1 MAKEHK
7 KLYKAGKNWIVAT
20 LTATTITLLGGIA
33 YTAHA
38 DTTIE
43 GSQDVQTTSVN
54 QTNQVDNSNDS
65 VTINQPVAVQ
75 SSQPA
80 QSAADAAVATADSA
94 QSAADAAIASA
105 QVTSDAVSAIA
116 SATAEAK
123 AGAND
128 AIIRAKSAWDV
139 AVQSSQPAQNDL
151 SVQGNQTNQTVP
163 SSATAAADTSNS
175 DSLDSNIYGTVNVK
189 DWDYQNDSNTFN
201 LTSYHGQDTRHI
213 IVPNLNDFD
222 NAGVKIGNATGVG
235 ITSKLARSLAS
246 QSLAFAISKTSGKY
260 SDKVTATDNDWSS
273 VFSSTGLINADL
285 SNLDTRNI
293 TDMNCL
299 FAVSTRL
306 KTVGNLSHW
315 DTSNVTDMAGMFIG
329 YNGAIGDLSHWDT
342 SNVRDMSDMF
352 SDYNGVIG
360 DLSHWDTS
368 NVTAMDTMFAGSS
381 ASVSGLNTWKTRQP
395 TNMSMMFTGSSLPYK
410 IVASNEGSVI
420 PNQVTLKDNTGK
432 FLAIIDTPTIY
443 DSNKSVRSTIDGIV
457 QAEIDKL
464 NKLNHTSYETP
475 KIISDGDD
483 DYSIANATYVV
494 NNESQ
499 SKTGLI
505 NYVDQDGKVVKTDQV
520 SGKVGDQ
527 INVKLSLPDGYEL
540 ANKDEQI
547 PSSITVGE
555 DGINTITIQVKKLP
569 VVQTTDW
576 QKNANNQWVY
586 NGKTDQDLKGT
597 QYVQLPTIPD
607 TNVQGNTNWY
617 FVKDGIAQ
625 SGVQQWAGTY
635 YYFDPTTYLRVDNDY
650 RQSQWGD
657 WYMFG
662 KDGRIATGL
671 YKWDKNNQWYYFNP
685 TTYLAVTNNYIQ
697 ANDGHW
703 YLFTADG
710 TAASRVAKWAGTY
723 YYFDPVT
730 HLRVDNNYV
739 QSQWGDW
746 YLFGNDGR
754 ILSGVQQWAGT
765 YYYFDPT
772 TYLRVDDDYVT
783 SQWGLKYMFG
793 KDGRIA
799 TGLYKWDKNNQ
810 WYYFDPTTYLAVTN
824 NYIQA
829 NDGHWYLFT
838 ADGTAASRV
847 AKWAGTYY
855 YFDPVTH
862 LRVDNNY
869 VQSQWGDWYM
879 FGNDG
884 RIITGRTLWYG
895 NYYYF
900 DPVTYLKVTN
910 KWVDGNYYDEDGAQ
924 AISKLVTINNRL
936 YYFDDQGKEI
946 SNQFRTIHGNTYYF
960 GNDSAAVTGQQTID
974 GEVYKFSDYGYLL
987 GNRYGKI
994 ENGKLNIYSLAD
1006 NSLIKTV
1013 EAGPWENMAYSM
1025 DSNSINNIDG
1035 YISYTGWYRPY
1046 GTSQDG
1052 KTWYP
1057 TTVADWRPIL
1067 MYVWPS
1073 KDVQVKFI
1081 QYFVNHGY
1089 ENSNYGLTAGSV
1101 KDLSENTAS
1110 IKLNEVAQNL
1120 RYVIEQH
1127 VVAAKSTSQLAN
1139 DINNFITTIP
1149 ELSKASEL
1157 SVVNSYGYKP
1167 DNSGSVDDDQV
1178 IFVNNDSKN
1187 QKIGNTSYADSN
1199 YRLMNRTINNQNGDN
1214 NSDDSPE
1221 LLVGNDIDNSNPVV
1235 QAENLNWEYF
1245 LLNYGKFMNYN
1256 PNGNFDGFRIDAA
1269 DNIDAD
1275 VLDQAAQLINSI
1287 YNTKG
1292 NQANANDHLIYNEG
1306 YHLGAANMLDRK
1318 SNPELYMDSG
1328 YFYTLENVLGRASDR
1343 DDINNLITNSIVNR
1357 QNDVSENVA
1366 TPNWSFV
1373 TNHDQRKNLINQ
1385 IVIDDHPGVADIMS
1399 DGYKA
1404 KYVNQAWKE
1413 FYADQART
1421 DKKYTQYNLPAQYAL
1436 LLTNKDTVPQV
1447 YYGDL
1452 YDETDQYM
1460 QNKSVYYD
1468 AITTLM
1474 KARKSYVSGGQS
1486 MIKIND
1492 HLLTSVRYGKGI
1504 IDGNVSMTDILG
1516 RNSGIAVVVGNDAQ
1530 MANQTISI
1538 NMGKAHANQAYK
1550 QLLGTIDSGLTSS
1563 DTTIYHTDSNGV
1575 LNVTVK
1581 GYSNPYVSGY
1591 LGVWVPLNG
1600 GANITTKASEVT
1612 NQSDK
1617 TYSSNAALDSHVIY
1631 EDFSLF
1637 QPEPTSKAEHAY
1649 NIIADNASLFNELG
1663 ITDFWMAPAY
1673 TPFNM
1678 SRYNEGYSM
1687 TDRYNLGTEAN
1698 PTKYGSGEELSN
1710 AIAALHDAGLKVQED
1725 LVMNQMIGFSGQ
1737 EAVTVT
1743 RTDSHTKQLTVDG
1756 KKFANQIYFAY
1767 TRGGGEGQKNYG
1779 GKYLDELQ
1787 KKYPE
1792 LFTTKTVSTGV
1803 APDPSVHITEWSAK
1817 YQNGTSLQNIGIG
1830 LAVKLANGD
1839 YAYLNDSNNKAFNT
1853 TLPETMSSADYYANI
1868 EDD

>member
-1 MAKEHK
+1 M
-7 KLYKAGKNWIVAT
+7 
-20 LTATTITLLGGIA
+20 
-33 YTAHA
+33 
-38 DTTIE
+38 
-43 GSQDVQTTSVN
+43 
-54 QTNQVDNSNDS
+54 
-65 VTINQPVAVQ
+65 
-75 SSQPA
+75 
-80 QSAADAAVATADSA
+80 
-94 QSAADAAIASA
+94 
-105 QVTSDAVSAIA
+105 SAIA

-222 NAGVKIGNATGVG
+222 NAGVKIRNATDV
-235 ITSKLARSLAS
+235 ISSELARSLAS
-246 QSLAFAISKTSGKY
+246 RSLAFAISKTSGKY
-260 SDKVTATDNDWSS
+260 SNIVTAADNDWSR
-273 VFSSTGLINADL
+273 VFSNTGLINADV
-285 SNLDTRNI
+285 SNLDTRKI
-293 TDMNCL
+293 TDMNAL
-299 FAVSTRL
+299 FDGSTRL

-315 DTSNVTDMAGMFIG
+315 DTSNVTDMANMF
-329 YNGAIGDLSHWDT
+329 
-342 SNVRDMSDMF
+342 F
-352 SDYNGVIG
+352 DYNGVIG

-368 NVTAMDTMFAGSS
+368 NVTNMENMFENYNGVIGDLSHWNVSNVGNMSYMFAGYNGVIGDLSHWDTSNVTDMSSMFSFSS
-381 ASVSGLNTWKTRQP
+381 ASVSGLNTWNTRHP
-395 TNMSMMFTGSSLPYK
+395 TDMSYMFAASSLPYK
-410 IVASNEGSVI
+410 IVASNERSVMT
-420 PNQVTLKDNTGK
+420 NQVTLKDNTGK

-494 NNESQ
+494 NNERQ

-869 VQSQWGDWYM
+869 VQSQWGDWYLFGNDGRILSGVQQWAGTYYYFDPTTYLRVDDDYVTSQWGLKYMFGKDGRIATGLYKWDKNNQWYYFDPTTYLAVTNNYIQANDGHWYLFTADGTAASRVAKWAGTYYYFDPVTHLRVDNNYVQSQWGDWYM

-960 GNDSAAVTGQQTID
+960 GNDSAAVTGLQTID
-974 GEVYKFSDYGYLL
+974 GKIYKFSDYGYLL
-987 GNRYGKI
+987 GNHYVKI

-1052 KTWYP
+1052 KTWNP

-1073 KDVQVKFI
+1073 KDAQVKFI

-1127 VVAAKSTSQLAN
+1127 IVAAKSTSQLAN

-1269 DNIDAD
+1269 DNINAD

-1306 YHLGAANMLDRK
+1306 YHSGAANMLDRK

-1373 TNHDQRKNLINQ
+1373 TNHDQRKNLIN
-1385 IVIDDHPGVADIMS
+1385 IG
-1399 DGYKA
+1399 
-1404 KYVNQAWKE
+1404 
-1413 FYADQART
+1413 
-1421 DKKYTQYNLPAQYAL
+1421 
-1436 LLTNKDTVPQV
+1436 
-1447 YYGDL
+1447 
-1452 YDETDQYM
+1452 
-1460 QNKSVYYD
+1460 
-1468 AITTLM
+1468 
-1474 KARKSYVSGGQS
+1474 RKS
-1486 MIKIND
+1486 
-1492 HLLTSVRYGKGI
+1492 R
-1504 IDGNVSMTDILG
+1504 
-1516 RNSGIAVVVGNDAQ
+1516 
-1530 MANQTISI
+1530 
-1538 NMGKAHANQAYK
+1538 
-1550 QLLGTIDSGLTSS
+1550 
-1563 DTTIYHTDSNGV
+1563 
-1575 LNVTVK
+1575 
-1581 GYSNPYVSGY
+1581 
-1591 LGVWVPLNG
+1591 
-1600 GANITTKASEVT
+1600 
-1612 NQSDK
+1612 
-1617 TYSSNAALDSHVIY
+1617 
-1631 EDFSLF
+1631 
-1637 QPEPTSKAEHAY
+1637 
-1649 NIIADNASLFNELG
+1649 
-1663 ITDFWMAPAY
+1663 
-1673 TPFNM
+1673 
-1678 SRYNEGYSM
+1678 
-1687 TDRYNLGTEAN
+1687 
-1698 PTKYGSGEELSN
+1698 
-1710 AIAALHDAGLKVQED
+1710 
-1725 LVMNQMIGFSGQ
+1725 
-1737 EAVTVT
+1737 
-1743 RTDSHTKQLTVDG
+1743 
-1756 KKFANQIYFAY
+1756 
-1767 TRGGGEGQKNYG
+1767 
-1779 GKYLDELQ
+1779 
-1787 KKYPE
+1787 
-1792 LFTTKTVSTGV
+1792 
-1803 APDPSVHITEWSAK
+1803 
-1817 YQNGTSLQNIGIG
+1817 
-1830 LAVKLANGD
+1830 
-1839 YAYLNDSNNKAFNT
+1839 
-1853 TLPETMSSADYYANI
+1853 
-1868 EDD
+1868 

>member
-1 MAKEHK
+1 MEFKKHF
-7 KLYKAGKNWIVAT
+7 KLYKSGKQWCIAAVVTFTATLGLVAGNTTVNAAT
-20 LTATTITLLGGIA
+20 LTTGGLTPQAQVNKEKGTTNT
-33 YTAHA
+33 
-38 DTTIE
+38 
-43 GSQDVQTTSVN
+43 
-54 QTNQVDNSNDS
+54 
-65 VTINQPVAVQ
+65 
-75 SSQPA
+75 SQPA
-80 QSAADAAVATADSA
+80 SDQGK
-94 QSAADAAIASA
+94 
-105 QVTSDAVSAIA
+105 TSN
-116 SATAEAK
+116 T
-123 AGAND
+123 G
-128 AIIRAKSAWDV
+128 DV
-139 AVQSSQPAQNDL
+139 KNTVPQPNN
-151 SVQGNQTNQTVP
+151 SGKTNQP
-163 SSATAAADTSNS
+163 
-175 DSLDSNIYGTVNVK
+175 
-189 DWDYQNDSNTFN
+189 QN
-201 LTSYHGQDTRHI
+201 GQDQKE
-213 IVPNLNDFD
+213 
-222 NAGVKIGNATGVG
+222 NAG
-235 ITSKLARSLAS
+235 
-246 QSLAFAISKTSGKY
+246 
-260 SDKVTATDNDWSS
+260 NDDG
-273 VFSSTGLINADL
+273 STGNND
-285 SNLDTRNI
+285 
-293 TDMNCL
+293 
-299 FAVSTRL
+299 
-306 KTVGNLSHW
+306 
-315 DTSNVTDMAGMFIG
+315 
-329 YNGAIGDLSHWDT
+329 
-342 SNVRDMSDMF
+342 
-352 SDYNGVIG
+352 
-360 DLSHWDTS
+360 
-368 NVTAMDTMFAGSS
+368 
-381 ASVSGLNTWKTRQP
+381 Q
-395 TNMSMMFTGSSLPYK
+395 
-410 IVASNEGSVI
+410 
-420 PNQVTLKDNTGK
+420 
-432 FLAIIDTPTIY
+432 
-443 DSNKSVRSTIDGIV
+443 NKG
-457 QAEIDKL
+457 Q
-464 NKLNHTSYETP
+464 
-475 KIISDGDD
+475 
-483 DYSIANATYVV
+483 
-494 NNESQ
+494 
-499 SKTGLI
+499 
-505 NYVDQDGKVVKTDQV
+505 
-520 SGKVGDQ
+520 
-527 INVKLSLPDGYEL
+527 
-540 ANKDEQI
+540 
-547 PSSITVGE
+547 
-555 DGINTITIQVKKLP
+555 
-569 VVQTTDW
+569 QTTDW

-586 NGKTDQDLKGT
+586 NGKTEQDLKGT

-625 SGVQQWAGTY
+625 SGVQQWAGSY
-635 YYFDPTTYLRVDNDY
+635 YYFDPVTYLRVDNRY
-650 RQSQWGD
+650 VQSQWGD

-685 TTYLAVTNNYIQ
+685 ITYLAVTNDYIQ
-697 ANDGHW
+697 ANDGNW

-710 TAASRVAKWAGTY
+710 TAASRVAQWAGTY

-946 SNQFRTIHGNTYYF
+946 SNQFRTIYGNTYYF

-974 GEVYKFSDYGYLL
+974 GKVYNFSKYGHLL

-1073 KDVQVKFI
+1073 KDVQAKFI

-1127 VVAAKSTSQLAN
+1127 IVAAKSTSQLAN

-1149 ELSKASEL
+1149 ELSASSEL
-1157 SVVNSYGYKP
+1157 PYG
-1167 DNSGSVDDDQV
+1167 QV
-1178 IFVNNDSKN
+1178 IFVNND
-1187 QKIGNTSYADSN
+1187 NTSYADSK
-1199 YRLMNRTINNQNGDN
+1199 YRLMSRTINNQTGNDN
-1214 NSDDSPE
+1214 DNSDNGYE
-1221 LLVGNDIDNSNPVV
+1221 FMTGIDIDNSNPVV

-1245 LLNYGKFMNYN
+1245 LLNYGKLMGYN
-1256 PNGNFDGFRIDAA
+1256 PDGNFDGFRIDAA
-1269 DNIDAD
+1269 DHIDAD
-1275 VLDQAAQLINSI
+1275 VLDQTGQLMDDM
-1287 YNTKG
+1287 YHMKG
-1292 NQANANDHLIYNEG
+1292 NPQNANNHLSYNEG
-1306 YHLGAANMLDRK
+1306 YRSSAARMLNK
-1318 SNPELYMDSG
+1318 KGNPQLYMDYVGS
-1328 YFYTLENVLGRASDR
+1328 TLGNVLGRANNR
-1343 DDINNLITNSIVNR
+1343 DTISNLITGSIVNR
-1357 QNDVSENVA
+1357 QNDVTENEA
-1366 TPNWSFV
+1366 TPNWSYV
-1373 TNHDQRKNLINQ
+1373 TNHDSRANLINGL
-1385 IVIDDHPGVADIMS
+1385 ISKDHPGA
-1399 DGYKA
+1399 YKA
-1404 KYVNQAWKE
+1404 EYANQAWQE
-1413 FYADQART
+1413 FYADQKKT
-1421 DKKYTQYNLPAQYAL
+1421 DKQYAQYNVPAQYAIL
-1436 LLTNKDTVPQV
+1436 LSNKDTVPQI

-1452 YDETDQYM
+1452 YNETAQYM
-1460 QNKSVYYD
+1460 QEKSIYYD

-1474 KARKSYVSGGQS
+1474 KARKQFVSGGQTMTKLS
-1486 MIKIND
+1486 DNLIA
-1492 HLLTSVRYGKGI
+1492 SVRYGKGVANANSE
-1504 IDGNVSMTDILG
+1504 GTDSLS
-1516 RNSGIAVVVGNDAQ
+1516 RTSGMAVIVGNNPQ
-1530 MANQTISI
+1530 MAEQTISI
-1538 NMGKAHANQAYK
+1538 NMGRAHANEQYRN
-1550 QLLGTIDSGLTSS
+1550 LLDTTDNGLTYNA
-1563 DTTIYHTDSNGV
+1563 DGAENPETLTTDDNGI
-1575 LNVTVK
+1575 LKVTVK

-1591 LGVWVPLNG
+1591 LGVWVPVVSGNQDV
-1600 GANITTKASEVT
+1600 TTNAATVSADSNKIFE
-1612 NQSDK
+1612 
-1617 TYSSNAALDSHVIY
+1617 SNAALDSHMIY
-1631 EDFSLF
+1631 QDFSLY
-1637 QPEPTSKAEHAY
+1637 QPEPTSTENHAY
-1649 NIIADNASLFNELG
+1649 NTIAQNAELFNNLG
-1663 ITDFWMAPAY
+1663 ITDFWMAPPY
-1673 TPFNM
+1673 TSYSE
-1678 SRYNEGYSM
+1678 SRYNDGYSV
-1687 TDRYNLGTEAN
+1687 TDRYNLGTNAN
-1698 PTKYGSGEELSN
+1698 PTKYGSGEELAN
-1710 AIAALHDAGLKVQED
+1710 AIAALHSAGLKVQVD
-1725 LVMNQMIGFSGQ
+1725 IVMNQMIGLPGQ

-1743 RTDSHTKQLTVDG
+1743 RADNRGIQTYVNG
-1756 KKFANQIYFAY
+1756 KTYANQMYFAY
-1767 TRGGGEGQKNYG
+1767 TTGGGNGQETYG
-1779 GKYLDELQ
+1779 GKYLSELQ
-1787 KKYPE
+1787 SKYPD
-1792 LFTTKTVSTGV
+1792 LFTTRAISTGV
-1803 APDPSVHITEWSAK
+1803 APDPTTRITKWSAK
-1817 YQNGTSLQNIGIG
+1817 YENGTSLQNIGIG
-1830 LAVKLANGD
+1830 LAVKLPNGE
-1839 YAYLNDSNNKAFNT
+1839 YAYLRSSDNKSFNT

>member
-1 MAKEHK
+1 M
-7 KLYKAGKNWIVAT
+7 
-20 LTATTITLLGGIA
+20 
-33 YTAHA
+33 
-38 DTTIE
+38 
-43 GSQDVQTTSVN
+43 
-54 QTNQVDNSNDS
+54 
-65 VTINQPVAVQ
+65 
-75 SSQPA
+75 
-80 QSAADAAVATADSA
+80 
-94 QSAADAAIASA
+94 
-105 QVTSDAVSAIA
+105 
-116 SATAEAK
+116 
-123 AGAND
+123 
-128 AIIRAKSAWDV
+128 
-139 AVQSSQPAQNDL
+139 
-151 SVQGNQTNQTVP
+151 
-163 SSATAAADTSNS
+163 
-175 DSLDSNIYGTVNVK
+175 
-189 DWDYQNDSNTFN
+189 
-201 LTSYHGQDTRHI
+201 
-213 IVPNLNDFD
+213 
-222 NAGVKIGNATGVG
+222 
-235 ITSKLARSLAS
+235 
-246 QSLAFAISKTSGKY
+246 
-260 SDKVTATDNDWSS
+260 
-273 VFSSTGLINADL
+273 
-285 SNLDTRNI
+285 
-293 TDMNCL
+293 
-299 FAVSTRL
+299 
-306 KTVGNLSHW
+306 
-315 DTSNVTDMAGMFIG
+315 
-329 YNGAIGDLSHWDT
+329 
-342 SNVRDMSDMF
+342 
-352 SDYNGVIG
+352 
-360 DLSHWDTS
+360 
-368 NVTAMDTMFAGSS
+368 
-381 ASVSGLNTWKTRQP
+381 
-395 TNMSMMFTGSSLPYK
+395 
-410 IVASNEGSVI
+410 
-420 PNQVTLKDNTGK
+420 
-432 FLAIIDTPTIY
+432 
-443 DSNKSVRSTIDGIV
+443 
-457 QAEIDKL
+457 
-464 NKLNHTSYETP
+464 
-475 KIISDGDD
+475 
-483 DYSIANATYVV
+483 
-494 NNESQ
+494 
-499 SKTGLI
+499 
-505 NYVDQDGKVVKTDQV
+505 
-520 SGKVGDQ
+520 
-527 INVKLSLPDGYEL
+527 
-540 ANKDEQI
+540 
-547 PSSITVGE
+547 
-555 DGINTITIQVKKLP
+555 
-569 VVQTTDW
+569 
-576 QKNANNQWVY
+576 
-586 NGKTDQDLKGT
+586 KGT

-662 KDGRIATGL
+662 NDGRVVSGLYNYKGNTYYANPSTYLREKNTYIQTEKDGRGVLLGNDGAALSGVQQWAGTYYYFDPVTHLRVDNNYVQSQWGDWYLFGNDGRILSGVQQWAGTYYYFDPTTYLRVDDDYVTSQWGLKYMFGKDGRIATGL
-671 YKWDKNNQWYYFNP
+671 YKWDKNNQWYYFDPTTYLAVTNNYIQANDGHWYLFTADGTAASRVAKWAGTYYYFDPQTHLRVDDNYVQSQWGDWYMFGKDGRIATGLYKWDKNNQWYYFDP

-855 YFDPVTH
+855 YFDPQTH
-862 LRVDNNY
+862 LRVDDNY

-879 FGNDG
+879 FGKDG
-884 RIITGRTLWYG
+884 RIATGLYKWDK
-895 NYYYF
+895 NNQWYYF

-946 SNQFRTIHGNTYYF
+946 SNQFRTIHGDKYYF

-974 GEVYKFSDYGYLL
+974 GKVYKFSNYGYLL

-1404 KYVNQAWKE
+1404 EYVNQAWKE

-1673 TPFNM
+1673 TPFNT

-1698 PTKYGSGEELSN
+1698 LTKYGSGEELSN

-1743 RTDSHTKQLTVDG
+1743 RTDGHAKQLTVDG
-1756 KKFANQIYFAY
+1756 KTFANQIYFAY

-1792 LFTTKTVSTGV
+1792 LFTTKAVSTGV

>member
-1 MAKEHK
+1 MEFKKHF
-7 KLYKAGKNWIVAT
+7 KLYKSGKQWCIAAVVTFAAT
-20 LTATTITLLGGIA
+20 LGLVAGNTTVN
-33 YTAHA
+33 A
-38 DTTIE
+38 DTL
-43 GSQDVQTTSVN
+43 TTGVSTPQAQVN
-54 QTNQVDNSNDS
+54 QEKGITNTSQSASDQGKTSNTGDVRNTVPQPNNSGKTNQYQADTLTTGGSTPQAQV
-65 VTINQPVAVQ
+65 NQEKGITNT
-75 SSQPA
+75 S
-80 QSAADAAVATADSA
+80 QSASD
-94 QSAADAAIASA
+94 QGK
-105 QVTSDAVSAIA
+105 TSN
-116 SATAEAK
+116 T
-123 AGAND
+123 G
-128 AIIRAKSAWDV
+128 DV
-139 AVQSSQPAQNDL
+139 RNTVPQPNN
-151 SVQGNQTNQTVP
+151 SGKTNQ
-163 SSATAAADTSNS
+163 S
-175 DSLDSNIYGTVNVK
+175 
-189 DWDYQNDSNTFN
+189 QN
-201 LTSYHGQDTRHI
+201 GQDQKESAG
-213 IVPNLNDFD
+213 ND
-222 NAGVKIGNATGVG
+222 NG
-235 ITSKLARSLAS
+235 
-246 QSLAFAISKTSGKY
+246 
-260 SDKVTATDNDWSS
+260 
-273 VFSSTGLINADL
+273 STGNND
-285 SNLDTRNI
+285 
-293 TDMNCL
+293 
-299 FAVSTRL
+299 
-306 KTVGNLSHW
+306 
-315 DTSNVTDMAGMFIG
+315 
-329 YNGAIGDLSHWDT
+329 
-342 SNVRDMSDMF
+342 
-352 SDYNGVIG
+352 
-360 DLSHWDTS
+360 
-368 NVTAMDTMFAGSS
+368 
-381 ASVSGLNTWKTRQP
+381 Q
-395 TNMSMMFTGSSLPYK
+395 
-410 IVASNEGSVI
+410 
-420 PNQVTLKDNTGK
+420 
-432 FLAIIDTPTIY
+432 
-443 DSNKSVRSTIDGIV
+443 NKG
-457 QAEIDKL
+457 Q
-464 NKLNHTSYETP
+464 
-475 KIISDGDD
+475 
-483 DYSIANATYVV
+483 
-494 NNESQ
+494 
-499 SKTGLI
+499 
-505 NYVDQDGKVVKTDQV
+505 
-520 SGKVGDQ
+520 
-527 INVKLSLPDGYEL
+527 
-540 ANKDEQI
+540 
-547 PSSITVGE
+547 
-555 DGINTITIQVKKLP
+555 
-569 VVQTTDW
+569 QTTDW

-662 KDGRIATGL
+662 NDGRVVSGLYNYKGNTYYANPSTYLREKNTYIQTEKDGRGVL
-671 YKWDKNNQWYYFNP
+671 
-685 TTYLAVTNNYIQ
+685 LG
-697 ANDGHW
+697 NDG
-703 YLFTADG
+703 
-710 TAASRVAKWAGTY
+710 AALSGVQQWAGTY

-810 WYYFDPTTYLAVTN
+810 WYYFNPTTYLAVTN

-855 YFDPVTH
+855 YFDPQTH
-862 LRVDNNY
+862 LRVDDNY

-879 FGNDG
+879 FGKDG
-884 RIITGRTLWYG
+884 RIATGLYKWDK
-895 NYYYF
+895 NNQWYYF

-946 SNQFRTIHGNTYYF
+946 SNQFRTIHGDKYYF

-974 GEVYKFSDYGYLL
+974 GKVYKFSNYGYLL

-1404 KYVNQAWKE
+1404 EYVNQAWKE

-1673 TPFNM
+1673 TPFNT

-1698 PTKYGSGEELSN
+1698 LTKYGSGEELSN

-1743 RTDSHTKQLTVDG
+1743 RTDGHAKQLTVDG
-1756 KKFANQIYFAY
+1756 KTFANQIYFAY

-1792 LFTTKTVSTGV
+1792 LFTTKAVSTGV

>member
-1 MAKEHK
+1 MEFKK
-7 KLYKAGKNWIVAT
+7 RFKLYKSGKQWCIAAVVTFAATLGLVAGNTTVNAAT
-20 LTATTITLLGGIA
+20 LTTGGLTPQA
-33 YTAHA
+33 
-38 DTTIE
+38 
-43 GSQDVQTTSVN
+43 QVN
-54 QTNQVDNSNDS
+54 QEKGTTN
-65 VTINQPVAVQ
+65 T
-75 SSQPA
+75 SQPA
-80 QSAADAAVATADSA
+80 SDQGK
-94 QSAADAAIASA
+94 
-105 QVTSDAVSAIA
+105 TSN
-116 SATAEAK
+116 T
-123 AGAND
+123 G
-128 AIIRAKSAWDV
+128 DV
-139 AVQSSQPAQNDL
+139 KNTVPQPNN
-151 SVQGNQTNQTVP
+151 SGKTNQP
-163 SSATAAADTSNS
+163 
-175 DSLDSNIYGTVNVK
+175 
-189 DWDYQNDSNTFN
+189 QN
-201 LTSYHGQDTRHI
+201 GQDQTE
-213 IVPNLNDFD
+213 
-222 NAGVKIGNATGVG
+222 NAGN
-235 ITSKLARSLAS
+235 
-246 QSLAFAISKTSGKY
+246 
-260 SDKVTATDNDWSS
+260 DKG
-273 VFSSTGLINADL
+273 STGNND
-285 SNLDTRNI
+285 
-293 TDMNCL
+293 
-299 FAVSTRL
+299 
-306 KTVGNLSHW
+306 
-315 DTSNVTDMAGMFIG
+315 
-329 YNGAIGDLSHWDT
+329 
-342 SNVRDMSDMF
+342 
-352 SDYNGVIG
+352 
-360 DLSHWDTS
+360 
-368 NVTAMDTMFAGSS
+368 
-381 ASVSGLNTWKTRQP
+381 Q
-395 TNMSMMFTGSSLPYK
+395 
-410 IVASNEGSVI
+410 
-420 PNQVTLKDNTGK
+420 
-432 FLAIIDTPTIY
+432 
-443 DSNKSVRSTIDGIV
+443 NKG
-457 QAEIDKL
+457 Q
-464 NKLNHTSYETP
+464 
-475 KIISDGDD
+475 
-483 DYSIANATYVV
+483 
-494 NNESQ
+494 
-499 SKTGLI
+499 
-505 NYVDQDGKVVKTDQV
+505 
-520 SGKVGDQ
+520 
-527 INVKLSLPDGYEL
+527 
-540 ANKDEQI
+540 
-547 PSSITVGE
+547 
-555 DGINTITIQVKKLP
+555 
-569 VVQTTDW
+569 QTTDW
-576 QKNANNQWVY
+576 QKNADNQWVY

-625 SGVQQWAGTY
+625 SGVQQWAGSY
-635 YYFDPTTYLRVDNDY
+635 YYFDPVTYLRVDNRY
-650 RQSQWGD
+650 VQSQWGLK
-657 WYMFG
+657 YMFG

-685 TTYLAVTNNYIQ
+685 ITYLAVTNDYIQ
-697 ANDGHW
+697 ANDGNW

-710 TAASRVAKWAGTY
+710 TAASRVAQWAGTY

-946 SNQFRTIHGNTYYF
+946 SNQFRTIYGNTYYF

-974 GEVYKFSDYGYLL
+974 GKVYNFSKYGYLL

-1127 VVAAKSTSQLAN
+1127 IVAAKSTSQLAN

-1149 ELSKASEL
+1149 ELSASSEL
-1157 SVVNSYGYKP
+1157 PYEGGYG
-1167 DNSGSVDDDQV
+1167 QV
-1178 IFVNNDSKN
+1178 IFVNND
-1187 QKIGNTSYADSN
+1187 NTSYANSK
-1199 YRLMNRTINNQNGDN
+1199 YRLMNRTINNQTGND
-1214 NSDDSPE
+1214 NSDNSFE
-1221 LLVGNDIDNSNPVV
+1221 FLAGIDIDNSNPVV

-1245 LLNYGKFMNYN
+1245 LLNYGKLMGYN
-1256 PNGNFDGFRIDAA
+1256 QDGNFDGFRIDAA
-1269 DNIDAD
+1269 DHIDAD
-1275 VLDQAAQLINSI
+1275 VLDQMGQLMNDM
-1287 YNTKG
+1287 YHMKG
-1292 NQANANDHLIYNEG
+1292 NPQNANNHLSYNEG
-1306 YHLGAANMLDRK
+1306 YRSGAARMLNK
-1318 SNPELYMDSG
+1318 KGNPQLYMDYVGSI
-1328 YFYTLENVLGRASDR
+1328 LENVLGRANNR
-1343 DDINNLITNSIVNR
+1343 DTISNLVTGSIVNR
-1357 QNDVSENVA
+1357 QNDVTENEA
-1366 TPNWSFV
+1366 TPNWSYV
-1373 TNHDQRKNLINQ
+1373 TNHDSRANLINGL
-1385 IVIDDHPGVADIMS
+1385 IIKDHPGMGSA
-1399 DGYKA
+1399 YKA
-1404 KYVNQAWKE
+1404 EYANQAWQE
-1413 FYADQART
+1413 FYADQKKT
-1421 DKKYTQYNLPAQYAL
+1421 DKQYAQYNVPAQYAIL
-1436 LLTNKDTVPQV
+1436 LSNKDTVPQI

-1452 YDETDQYM
+1452 YNENAQYM
-1460 QNKSVYYD
+1460 QEKSIYYD

-1474 KARKSYVSGGQS
+1474 KARKQFVSGGQTMTKLS
-1486 MIKIND
+1486 DNLIA
-1492 HLLTSVRYGKGI
+1492 SVRYGKGVANANSE
-1504 IDGNVSMTDILG
+1504 GTDSLS
-1516 RNSGIAVVVGNDAQ
+1516 RTSGMAVIVGNNPQ
-1530 MANQTISI
+1530 MAEQTISI
-1538 NMGKAHANQAYK
+1538 NMGRAHANEQYRN
-1550 QLLGTIDSGLTSS
+1550 LLDTTDNGLTYNA
-1563 DTTIYHTDSNGV
+1563 DGAENPETLTTDDNGI
-1575 LNVTVK
+1575 LKVTVK

-1591 LGVWVPLNG
+1591 LGVWVPVVSGNQDV
-1600 GANITTKASEVT
+1600 TTNAATVSADSNKIFE
-1612 NQSDK
+1612 
-1617 TYSSNAALDSHVIY
+1617 SNAALDSHMIY
-1631 EDFSLF
+1631 EGFSLY
-1637 QPEPTSKAEHAY
+1637 QPEPTSTENHAY
-1649 NIIADNASLFNELG
+1649 NIIAQNAELFNNLG

-1673 TPFNM
+1673 TQYSK
-1678 SRYNEGYSM
+1678 SRYNDGYSV
-1687 TDRYNLGTEAN
+1687 TDRYNLGTNAN
-1698 PTKYGSGEELSN
+1698 PTKYGSGEELAN
-1710 AIAALHDAGLKVQED
+1710 AIAALHSAGLKVQED
-1725 LVMNQMIGFSGQ
+1725 IVMNQMIGLPGQ

-1743 RTDSHTKQLTVDG
+1743 RADNRGMQTYVNG
-1756 KKFANQIYFAY
+1756 KTYANQMYFAY
-1767 TRGGGEGQKNYG
+1767 TTGGGNGQETYG
-1779 GKYLDELQ
+1779 GKYLSELQ
-1787 KKYPE
+1787 SKYPD
-1792 LFTTKTVSTGV
+1792 LFTTRAISTGV
-1803 APDPSVHITEWSAK
+1803 APDPTTHITKWSAK
-1817 YQNGTSLQNIGIG
+1817 YENGTSLQNIGIG
-1830 LAVKLANGD
+1830 LAVKLPNGD

-1853 TLPETMSSADYYANI
+1853 TLPETMSSANYYANI